1 MCHWISIYA
10 IIHMTTGVLYNSA
23 AHQVIYIYYN
33 RTTFMSRRINIHV
46 LCMIFKLR
54 LSFLFNDVAPKAI
67 FDAQYFTHEWKS
79 PVWPHHFTKREVLGQ
94 WNKISASVFEWI
106 RYRFRLRF
114 SSFRLELDTFLKAWW
129 GFLYLILL

>member
-1 MCHWISIYA
+1 
-10 IIHMTTGVLYNSA
+10 
-23 AHQVIYIYYN
+23 
-33 RTTFMSRRINIHV
+33 
-46 LCMIFKLR
+46 
-54 LSFLFNDVAPKAI
+54 
-67 FDAQYFTHEWKS
+67 
-79 PVWPHHFTKREVLGQ
+79 LGQ